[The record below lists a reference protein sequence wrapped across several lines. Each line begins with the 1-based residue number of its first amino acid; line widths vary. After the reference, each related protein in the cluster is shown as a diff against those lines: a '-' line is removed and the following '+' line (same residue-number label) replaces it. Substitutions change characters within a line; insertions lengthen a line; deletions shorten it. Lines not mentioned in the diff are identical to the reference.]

1 MSKMLSKMNL
11 ISVVQQL
18 PKEDIETI
26 QGYVEMVEQENNVQK
41 VMIENFVKENQ
52 ELKNQLETLKE
63 TNKQL
68 ICKLDKYDAIVDE
81 RDELKKQLRTS
92 AIFNEEDIR
101 LDQTKEV
108 FETLANILN
117 TESCSYRYLI
127 YDLLGFKKE
136 NYIDLIAGM
145 SITNAIVELEELE
158 NQRKEFIDYLGN
170 EIYSI
175 EPKGTGINYNCEYD
189 SEEDY
194 ISAMKEQSKLNT
206 LKEILSKYRSIIGGK
221 E

>member
-1 MSKMLSKMNL
+1 MSERQ
-11 ISVVQQL
+11 I
-18 PKEDIETI
+18 KEYYERIEKLLN
-26 QGYVEMVEQENNVQK
+26 GAN
-41 VMIENFVKENQ
+41 
-52 ELKNQLETLKE
+52 KE
-63 TNKQL
+63 TYGFAPQEIKNILRSYEELQNQNQ
-68 ICKLDKYDAIVDE
+68 
-81 RDELKKQLRTS
+81 ELKKQLTTS

-127 YDLLGFKKE
+127 YDLLGFKEE

-158 NQRKEFIDYLGN
+158 NQQKEFIDYLGN

>member
-1 MSKMLSKMNL
+1 MNKEHIPVFSWNTETKEFYVL
-11 ISVVQQL
+11 GHKFDGVNSV
-18 PKEDIETI
+18 EDFINFLVKL
-26 QGYVEMVEQENNVQK
+26 QQENQK
-41 VMIENFVKENQ
+41 
-52 ELKNQLETLKE
+52 LKKQLETLEK

-68 ICKLDKYDAIVDE
+68 ISKLDRYDAIVDE

-158 NQRKEFIDYLGN
+158 NQQKEFIEYMEDKIN
-170 EIYSI
+170 KIKEEIRTFDI
-175 EPKGTGINYNCEYD
+175 WHEAGVDINFLILKKQFFVE
-189 SEEDY
+189 
-194 ISAMKEQSKLNT
+194 ILNKY
-206 LKEILSKYRSIIGGK
+206 KEIIGVK
-221 E
+221 NE

>member
-1 MSKMLSKMNL
+1 MSEREFL
-11 ISVVQQL
+11 
-18 PKEDIETI
+18 KEKDLLLNSIEKNTVEHWGNYYSNVPIKCIFEDLVIDINEIKRLT
-26 QGYVEMVEQENNVQK
+26 E
-41 VMIENFVKENQ
+41 ENQ
-52 ELKNQLETLKE
+52 GLKNQIEALEK

-68 ICKLDKYDAIVDE
+68 ISKLDRYDAIVDE

-158 NQRKEFIDYLGN
+158 NQQKEFIEYLKHQVKLQEELN
-170 EIYSI
+170 DIHLA
-175 EPKGTGINYNCEYD
+175 TGFE
-189 SEEDY
+189 
-194 ISAMKEQSKLNT
+194 
-206 LKEILSKYRSIIGGK
+206 EILQKYKEIIGGK